1 MQFPV
6 PQGERGCRGHGMGS
20 SAFCR
25 HLPVSIMAL
34 ICRKRPGYFLK
45 GHINE
50 RYKLAGIRILM
61 VFQVFRGRG
70 WSDRFNRINT
80 EIRGLKK
87 GAWLHMDTKNTFT
100 AADIGR
106 MRDVDPAAVDRSALK
121 DIRDVHVDT
130 ELPKKERILDF
141 IRQIGNPYC
150 YRCGD
155 YVVKVGFADTDVTL
169 EDRML
174 SYIRSKC

>member
-1 MQFPV
+1 
-6 PQGERGCRGHGMGS
+6 
-20 SAFCR
+20 
-25 HLPVSIMAL
+25 MAVQML
-34 ICRKRPGYFLK
+34 T
-45 GHINE
+45 
-50 RYKLAGIRILM
+50 A
-61 VFQVFRGRG
+61 
-70 WSDRFNRINT
+70 SDI
-80 EIRGLKK
+80 EK
-87 GAWLHMDTKNTFT
+87 
-100 AADIGR
+100 
-106 MRDVDPAAVDRSALK
+106 MRAVDPAVVDRSTLR
-121 DIRDVHVDT
+121 DIRDVHVNT